1 METVFTLSIIGWI
14 LTFIGWGLNLSNMHN
29 YTKTKNTI
37 AIISFSI
44 ALILFVISM
53 TICFTML

>member
-14 LTFIGWGLNLSNMHN
+14 LTFIGWGLNISNRHN

-37 AIISFSI
+37 AIISFI
-44 ALILFVISM
+44 IGLILFVISM

>member
-14 LTFIGWGLNLSNMHN
+14 LTFIGWGLNLSNMKN

-44 ALILFVISM
+44 GLILFVISM